1 MLSTMPTIAEP
12 RDLLPSLPSLGLT
25 YPDISPATLVE
36 DLEVHANTWEAG
48 IYLDAISDLS
58 AILADYVKAATPI
71 IEQLAK
77 EREEQEED

>member
-1 MLSTMPTIAEP
+1 MQTTIDHP
-12 RDLLPSLPSLGLT
+12 RHLLPSLPSLGLT

-36 DLEVHANTWEAG
+36 DLELYADTADAD

-77 EREEQEED
+77 QREEQEEY

>member
-1 MLSTMPTIAEP
+1 MPDVTADP
-12 RDLLPSLPSLGLT
+12 RHLLPSLYSLGLT

-36 DLEVHANTWEAG
+36 DLETHADTADAE
-48 IYLDAISDLS
+48 ICLDAISDLS

-77 EREEQEED
+77 QREEQEEE